1 MLKYFLFFL
10 QFVKKFTWEVDHGR
24 ASSRTEVS
32 RYHVHV
38 NLNCGQNFH
47 ILPRRL
53 LARGGSGRF
62 AQRLHVEPGDPPE
75 VPGEG
80 GAAER
85 GFGAGESDW
94 FVFAHCF
101 FFFHTVLFKLCK
113 KCTQFVWTLHFLM
126 LMIKTAN

>member
-38 NLNCGQNFH
+38 NLHCGQNFH

-53 LARGGSGRF
+53 LARRGSGRF
-62 AQRLHVEPGDPPE
+62 AQQLQVEPGDPPE

-94 FVFAHCF
+94 FVFAHC
-101 FFFHTVLFKLCK
+101 LFV
-113 KCTQFVWTLHFLM
+113 FNYFTLFYLSYVKNVHSLFEPCI